1 VIAALGVETTM
12 HEAPG
17 WHAIGWFAACGLG
30 GGVALSLAST
40 AFLWRRA
47 SGEWALIRFGGA
59 TLALV
64 LLPALAFLPAVVAL
78 AVEFV
83 VIVAVAAVEQVLG
96 QRGKLVVPPQMR
108 DVGGC
113 CWTIRME
120 ELPVVGSFES
130 EADLRVEYAIAHA
143 EFGRRAAAQAAA
155 ELLLGIHGTLEE
167 ARRDPALFVGEAFR
181 GDDAVAFAERSATAD
196 LAMRLR
202 MSESTVRLQADRAR
216 VLIGSLPSIWA
227 GLCEGEVGARNAE
240 TAADLAATLPPG
252 AVRTAFDDALVRAA
266 RECTPARFR
275 DRARRLREE
284 LDPAPLTERHAAARE
299 LRRVEIEKAPD
310 GMVWLSA
317 FLDAADG
324 MSIRRRLDA
333 SARDLSGAPDE
344 RRTLDQ
350 LRADVFADLLL
361 RGGTNGV
368 PAVTSTVAVTV
379 PVLALLGEAQLPG
392 TLEGYG
398 PIDAETARRLAAR
411 APSFQRILTHPITGT
426 VLDVDRTS
434 YRPPADL
441 VRWLRIRDERCTAP
455 GCGRPAA
462 ECDLDHREAW
472 AAGGGT
478 SAGNLAHLCR
488 SHHRLKHEGGWTVRA
503 GPGGTT
509 TWISPTGHRTT
520 VDPPPF

>member
-1 VIAALGVETTM
+1 
-12 HEAPG
+12 
-17 WHAIGWFAACGLG
+17 
-30 GGVALSLAST
+30 
-40 AFLWRRA
+40 
-47 SGEWALIRFGGA
+47 
-59 TLALV
+59 
-64 LLPALAFLPAVVAL
+64 
-78 AVEFV
+78 
-83 VIVAVAAVEQVLG
+83 
-96 QRGKLVVPPQMR
+96 
-108 DVGGC
+108 
-113 CWTIRME
+113 ME
-120 ELPVVGSFES
+120 ELQVIGSFEPDA
-130 EADLRVEYAIAHA
+130 EVRVAYAIAHA
-143 EFGRRAAAQAAA
+143 EFGQRAAAHAAA
-155 ELLLGIHGTLEE
+155 ELLLGIHGTLQE

-227 GLCEGEVGARNAE
+227 GLCEGEVPARNAE
-240 TAADLAATLPPG
+240 TAADLAMTLPAG
-252 AVRTAFDDALVRAA
+252 AIRTAFDDALVRAA

-284 LDPAPLTERHAAARE
+284 LDPAPLTERHGAARE
-299 LRRVEIEKAPD
+299 LRRVEVEKMPD

-317 FLDAADG
+317 YLDAADG
-324 MSIRRRLDA
+324 IPIRRRLDA
-333 SARDLSGAPDE
+333 TAHRLAGRPDE
-344 RRTLDQ
+344 MRTLDQ

-361 RGGTNGV
+361 RGGASGA
-368 PAVTSTVAVTV
+368 PAVTPTVAVTV
-379 PVLALLGEAQLPG
+379 PVLSLLGEAELPG

-411 APSFQRILTHPITGT
+411 APSFQRILTHPVTGT

-441 VRWLRIRDERCTAP
+441 LRWLRMRDEHCTAP

-472 AAGGGT
+472 ADGGGT
-478 SAGNLAHLCR
+478 SVDNLAHLCR
-488 SHHRLKHEGGWTVRA
+488 HHHRLKHEGGWTVRA